1 MSGREKKGSAD
12 HIRLLFLI
20 FVSAVCVLFLLKLRW
35 PKTKSIYDQNTFCI
49 YCSGFLLSFTT
60 SRCIEFISIHF
71 FLVGG
76 GGGEEAFIRGSIH
89 LEGASIRGLF
99 FCSVGRRSSAGGGAE
114 GGGRGAKKRK
124 FYTLQSTRV
133 NIWLRLER
141 QVHASSMSTSIYSK
155 SLHLI
160 IILFNYRNRKK

>member
-1 MSGREKKGSAD
+1 MSGREEKRSAD

-20 FVSAVCVLFLLKLRW
+20 FVSAVCVLFLIKLRW

-49 YCSGFLLSFTT
+49 YCSANFIKLQNFTLH
-60 SRCIEFISIHF
+60 RIHF
-71 FLVGG
+71 NTFFFGAGG
-76 GGGEEAFIRGSIH
+76 GGGAFIRGSIH

-99 FCSVGRRSSAGGGAE
+99 FGSVGRRSSAGGGAK

-141 QVHASSMSTSIYSK
+141 QLHVSSMSTSIYSK

>member
-1 MSGREKKGSAD
+1 MSGREEKRSAD

-49 YCSGFLLSFTT
+49 YCSGFLLSFKT

-76 GGGEEAFIRGSIH
+76 GGFYSGFNTFGGGFYPWFIF
-89 LEGASIRGLF
+89 LF
-99 FCSVGRRSSAGGGAE
+99 CRSTVLGRRGGG
-114 GGGRGAKKRK
+114 GWGSGC
-124 FYTLQSTRV
+124 
-133 NIWLRLER
+133 
-141 QVHASSMSTSIYSK
+141 
-155 SLHLI
+155 
-160 IILFNYRNRKK
+160 

>member
-1 MSGREKKGSAD
+1 MIK
-12 HIRLLFLI
+12 IRFVFTVLVFYEASKLHVTSNSFQYIFL
-20 FVSAVCVLFLLKLRW
+20 W
-35 PKTKSIYDQNTFCI
+35 P
-49 YCSGFLLSFTT
+49 
-60 SRCIEFISIHF
+60 
-71 FLVGG
+71 GG
-76 GGGEEAFIRGSIH
+76 GGGAFIRGSIH

-99 FCSVGRRSSAGGGAE
+99 FCFLGRRSSATGGAE

-141 QVHASSMSTSIYSK
+141 QLHVSSMSTSIYSK

>member
-1 MSGREKKGSAD
+1 M
-12 HIRLLFLI
+12 
-20 FVSAVCVLFLLKLRW
+20 LFLLKLRW

-49 YCSGFLLSFTT
+49 YCSGFLLSFKT
-60 SRCIEFISIHF
+60 SRYIEFISIHF
-71 FLVGG
+71 FLVEGG
-76 GGGEEAFIRGSIH
+76 GGKAFIRGSIH

-99 FCSVGRRSSAGGGAE
+99 FCSVGRRSSATAGAE

-141 QVHASSMSTSIYSK
+141 QLHVSSMSTSIYSK

>member
-1 MSGREKKGSAD
+1 MIK
-12 HIRLLFLI
+12 IR
-20 FVSAVCVLFLLKLRW
+20 FVFTVL
-35 PKTKSIYDQNTFCI
+35 PI
-49 YCSGFLLSFTT
+49 LLSFKT
-60 SRCIEFISIHF
+60 SRYIEFISIHF
-71 FLVGG
+71 FLVGEG
-76 GGGEEAFIRGSIH
+76 GGAFIRGSIH

-99 FCSVGRRSSAGGGAE
+99 FGSVGRRSSAGGGAK
-114 GGGRGAKKRK
+114 GGSRGAKKRK

>member
-1 MSGREKKGSAD
+1 MSGREEKRSAD

-20 FVSAVCVLFLLKLRW
+20 FVSAVCVLFLIKLRW

-49 YCSGFLLSFTT
+49 YCSGFLLSFKT
-60 SRCIEFISIHF
+60 SRYIEFISIHF
-71 FLVGG
+71 SLVGG
-76 GGGEEAFIRGSIH
+76 GGEAFIRGSIH

>member
-1 MSGREKKGSAD
+1 M
-12 HIRLLFLI
+12 
-20 FVSAVCVLFLLKLRW
+20 
-35 PKTKSIYDQNTFCI
+35 
-49 YCSGFLLSFTT
+49 
-60 SRCIEFISIHF
+60 
-71 FLVGG
+71 
-76 GGGEEAFIRGSIH
+76 
-89 LEGASIRGLF
+89 
-99 FCSVGRRSSAGGGAE
+99 GGAE

-141 QVHASSMSTSIYSK
+141 QLHVSSMSTSIYSK

>member
-1 MSGREKKGSAD
+1 MIK
-12 HIRLLFLI
+12 IP
-20 FVSAVCVLFLLKLRW
+20 FVFTVLVFHVTSNSFEYFFFRW
-35 PKTKSIYDQNTFCI
+35 
-49 YCSGFLLSFTT
+49 
-60 SRCIEFISIHF
+60 
-71 FLVGG
+71 GG
-76 GGGEEAFIRGSIH
+76 GGEAFIRGLIH

-99 FCSVGRRSSAGGGAE
+99 FCSVASAGGGAE

-141 QVHASSMSTSIYSK
+141 QLHVSSMSTSIYSK

>member
-1 MSGREKKGSAD
+1 MSGREEKRSAD

-49 YCSGFLLSFTT
+49 YCSGF
-60 SRCIEFISIHF
+60 SRYIEFISILF
-71 FLVGG
+71 FFGW
-76 GGGEEAFIRGSIH
+76 GGEAFSRGSIH

>member
-1 MSGREKKGSAD
+1 MSGREEKRSAD

-49 YCSGFLLSFTT
+49 YCSGFLLSFKT

-76 GGGEEAFIRGSIH
+76 GGGRGVLLGVKYIW
-89 LEGASIRGLF
+89 RGLLSVVYF
-99 FCSVGRRSSAGGGAE
+99 FV
-114 GGGRGAKKRK
+114 
-124 FYTLQSTRV
+124 L
-133 NIWLRLER
+133 
-141 QVHASSMSTSIYSK
+141 
-155 SLHLI
+155 
-160 IILFNYRNRKK
+160 

>member
-1 MSGREKKGSAD
+1 MGGR
-12 HIRLLFLI
+12 
-20 FVSAVCVLFLLKLRW
+20 
-35 PKTKSIYDQNTFCI
+35 
-49 YCSGFLLSFTT
+49 
-60 SRCIEFISIHF
+60 
-71 FLVGG
+71 
-76 GGGEEAFIRGSIH
+76 GEEAFIRGSIH

>member
-1 MSGREKKGSAD
+1 MEERKTVAL
-12 HIRLLFLI
+12 ITFVQLFLI
-20 FVSAVCVLFLLKLRW
+20 FVTAVCVLFLLKLRW

-49 YCSGFLLSFTT
+49 YCSGFLFSFKT
-60 SRCIEFISIHF
+60 SRYIEFNTF
-71 FLVGG
+71 FFGG
-76 GGGEEAFIRGSIH
+76 GWGAFIRGSIH

-99 FCSVGRRSSAGGGAE
+99 ICFVGRWSSAGGGAE

-124 FYTLQSTRV
+124 FYTVQSTRV

>member
-49 YCSGFLLSFTT
+49 YCSGFLLSFKT

-76 GGGEEAFIRGSIH
+76 GGGRWLLFGVQYIW
-89 LEGASIRGLF
+89 RGLLSVVYF
-99 FCSVGRRSSAGGGAE
+99 FV
-114 GGGRGAKKRK
+114 
-124 FYTLQSTRV
+124 L
-133 NIWLRLER
+133 
-141 QVHASSMSTSIYSK
+141 
-155 SLHLI
+155 
-160 IILFNYRNRKK
+160 

>member
-1 MSGREKKGSAD
+1 M
-12 HIRLLFLI
+12 
-20 FVSAVCVLFLLKLRW
+20 
-35 PKTKSIYDQNTFCI
+35 
-49 YCSGFLLSFTT
+49 
-60 SRCIEFISIHF
+60 
-71 FLVGG
+71 
-76 GGGEEAFIRGSIH
+76 
-89 LEGASIRGLF
+89 EGASIRGLF
-99 FCSVGRRSSAGGGAE
+99 FGSVGRRSSAGGGAK

-160 IILFNYRNRKK
+160 IILFNYRNGKK